1 MSITWPKPSHFPNSS
16 ARPSPRPCAGSRS
29 ADLPG
34 APRLRP
40 EGLRPLLPH
49 PAALHFLS
57 LQQNPRFVS
66 AVPSGRTTCPASL
79 LLAVI
84 YWLHCKISCLVP
96 GVRATSRALCFTPSY
111 ELSPDLALACPQLW
125 NLHLK
130 HLFLTITSFHLG
142 MRTSQ
147 SRLPPKLPAQ
157 GRAGRGTPPPACHL
171 ALPALSVQQ
180 HPLVE
185 ATLAHGARAAH
196 AAALGAAEEF
206 ERPPVLRTA
215 RAGVRA
221 GAAVRAGGAHHLQ
234 DSVERHVAAQLGA
247 VAEGLPALRARLLAA
262 AAPVPDAGPAVVV
275 ATR

>member
-16 ARPSPRPCAGSRS
+16 ARPSSRPCAGSRS

-96 GVRATSRALCFTPSY
+96 GVRATGRALCFTPSY

-157 GRAGRGTPPPACHL
+157 GRAGRGTPPPRLSPRAPG
-171 ALPALSVQQ
+171 AQRPAAPTRGGDTRSWCTRCTRSGPRCGRRV
-180 HPLVE
+180 
-185 ATLAHGARAAH
+185 RAA
-196 AAALGAAEEF
+196 
-206 ERPPVLRTA
+206 
-215 RAGVRA
+215 A
-221 GAAVRAGGAHHLQ
+221 GAADSTRWGPGWGRGPGWRRAPPP
-234 DSVERHVAAQLGA
+234 
-247 VAEGLPALRARLLAA
+247 GLR
-262 AAPVPDAGPAVVV
+262 
-275 ATR
+275 